1 MFSDLCPSYP
11 VGRVPHSTLAMSSS
25 EEADLLR
32 VEEIFSTTLART
44 ISLILQPL
52 LLAGECKLSVGKV
65 GGGTGGAPR
74 DTVSPLLDILRQ
86 PSQTQVEVLAVNTA
100 IF

>member
-11 VGRVPHSTLAMSSS
+11 VGREPRRTLAMSSS

-32 VEEIFSTTLART
+32 LEEIFSTTLSRT

-52 LLAGECKLSVGKV
+52 LLGGECRLSVGKGV
-65 GGGTGGAPR
+65 GEQEGPPGIRFLPC
-74 DTVSPLLDILRQ
+74 
-86 PSQTQVEVLAVNTA
+86 
-100 IF
+100 